1 MRRLALCVKMGE
13 APWSAGAPATAL
25 FSPCARRQLRRAVLP
40 HSKALRPS
48 AWQLLMPLAPP
59 RNREK
64 ALSFRAKRG
73 ISLCALSRYLFLL
86 PLFLWAA
93 CTVGP
98 NYQRPKTEVP
108 GEYRGAPTTVP
119 GAAPSESV
127 GDAQWWAVFQDEQ
140 LQSLIRTALKQ
151 NYDVRIAAERVL
163 AAQAQLRITR
173 SDQYPSAGVG
183 VGAAT
188 EREPISPFS
197 PPYQWNF
204 LQLGGGASWDI
215 DFWGKYRRATEA
227 ARANLAQ
234 TEWGKRAVVSTL
246 VANVAGAYFRLRA
259 LDLEFDITQRSLA
272 SRRES
277 LRLTKLLADQGAA
290 SMLDV
295 RQAEQLVY
303 VASAALP
310 DLQRQIEQEENYI
323 RLLLAQYPG
332 PITRGHSLTDQVRPP
347 VVPAGLP
354 SQLLERR
361 PDIHEAEQQLI
372 AANAQIGVA
381 RAAYFPSI
389 SLTGTAGF
397 ISSALTELFSKPA
410 GVWMITAS
418 ATQPLF
424 TAGKLQANVRLAET
438 QQRQALL
445 AYQQTIQN
453 AFRDVSDA
461 LVAYQKTR
469 EAREQQELLAAAA
482 QDSARLAHV
491 RYNGGATAYLE
502 VLTNET
508 NYLTAEL
515 ALSQARLNEM
525 LSLVQIYSALG
536 GGWQQ

>member
-1 MRRLALCVKMGE
+1 MMRLARG
-13 APWSAGAPATAL
+13 
-25 FSPCARRQLRRAVLP
+25 FS
-40 HSKALRPS
+40 
-48 AWQLLMPLAPP
+48 
-59 RNREK
+59 
-64 ALSFRAKRG
+64 
-73 ISLCALSRYLFLL
+73 ISFLL
-86 PLFLWAA
+86 LLLPG

-98 NYQRPKTEVP
+98 NYQRPKTDLL
-108 GEYRGAPTTVP
+108 GGYRGVPATVP
-119 GAAPSESV
+119 GAASSESL
-127 GDAQWWAVFQDEQ
+127 GDAQWWTVFQDEQ

-183 VGAAT
+183 VVGTT
-188 EREPISPFS
+188 EREPSSPFS
-197 PPYQWNF
+197 PSYRWDYMQV
-204 LQLGGGASWDI
+204 GGSASWDI

-234 TEWGKRAVVSTL
+234 TEWGKRAVVNTL

-259 LDLEFDITQRSLA
+259 LDLDLEITQRTLA
-272 SRRES
+272 SRQES
-277 LRLTKLLADQGAA
+277 LRLTKLLADHGAV
-290 SMLDV
+290 SMVDV

-310 DLQRQIEQEENYI
+310 DLQRQIEQEENY
-323 RLLLAQYPG
+323 LSFLLAQNPG
-332 PITRGHSLTDQVRPP
+332 PITRGHSLTEQVRPP

-397 ISSALTELFSKPA
+397 MSSALTDLFTRPA
-410 GVWMITAS
+410 GIWDVAAS
-418 ATQPLF
+418 VTQPLF
-424 TAGKLQANVRLAET
+424 TAGKLQANVRLAEA
-438 QQRQALL
+438 QQQEALL
-445 AYQQTIQN
+445 AYQHTIQN

-469 EAREQQELLAAAA
+469 EAREQQELLAATA
-482 QDSARLAHV
+482 QDSTRLAHV
-491 RYNGGATAYLE
+491 RYNGGSTAYLE

-515 ALSQARLNEM
+515 NLSQTRLNEM

>member
-1 MRRLALCVKMGE
+1 MTRLPRCLSVLL
-13 APWSAGAPATAL
+13 AG
-25 FSPCARRQLRRAVLP
+25 
-40 HSKALRPS
+40 
-48 AWQLLMPLAPP
+48 
-59 RNREK
+59 
-64 ALSFRAKRG
+64 
-73 ISLCALSRYLFLL
+73 FLL
-86 PLFLWAA
+86 AA

-98 NYQRPKTEVP
+98 NYQRPKTDLP
-108 GEYRGAPTTVP
+108 GEYRGAPATVP
-119 GAAPSESV
+119 LAASSESL
-127 GDAQWWAVFQDEQ
+127 GDAQWWTVFQDEQ
-140 LQSLIRTALKQ
+140 LQALIRTALKQ

-183 VGAAT
+183 VGGT
-188 EREPISPFS
+188 SERQPASPFA
-197 PPYQWNF
+197 PAYRWDYMEV
-204 LQLGGGASWDI
+204 GGAASWDI

-227 ARANLAQ
+227 TRASLAQ

-246 VANVAGAYFRLRA
+246 VANVASAYFRLRA
-259 LDLEFDITQRSLA
+259 LDLDLEITRHTLA
-272 SRRES
+272 SRQES
-277 LRLTKLLADQGAA
+277 LRLTKLLADHGAA
-290 SMLDV
+290 SMVDV

-303 VASAALP
+303 VASATLP
-310 DLQRQIEQEENYI
+310 DFERQIEQEENYV
-323 RLLLAQYPG
+323 RLLLAENPG
-332 PITRGHSLTDQVRPP
+332 PITRGHSLTEQVRPP

-361 PDIHEAEQQLI
+361 PDIHEAEQQLV

-389 SLTGTAGF
+389 SLTGTAGSM
-397 ISSALTELFSKPA
+397 SSALTELFSKSA
-410 GVWMITAS
+410 GTWMVAVS
-418 ATQPLF
+418 AAQPLF
-424 TAGKLQANVRLAET
+424 TAGRLQANVRLAEA
-438 QQRQALL
+438 QQQQALL
-445 AYQQTIQN
+445 AYQQTIQS
-453 AFRDVSDA
+453 ALRDVSDA

-491 RYNGGATAYLE
+491 RYDGGATAYLE

-508 NYLTAEL
+508 NYLAAEL

>member
-1 MRRLALCVKMGE
+1 M
-13 APWSAGAPATAL
+13 
-25 FSPCARRQLRRAVLP
+25 
-40 HSKALRPS
+40 
-48 AWQLLMPLAPP
+48 
-59 RNREK
+59 
-64 ALSFRAKRG
+64 
-73 ISLCALSRYLFLL
+73 
-86 PLFLWAA
+86 FLWAA

-98 NYQRPKTEVP
+98 NYQRPKTDIP
-108 GEYRGAPTTVP
+108 GGFRGAPATAP
-119 GAAPSESV
+119 GTAAAESL
-127 GDAQWWAVFQDEQ
+127 GDAKWWTVFKDDQ
-140 LQSLIRTALKQ
+140 LQSLVQTALKQ

-173 SDQYPSAGVG
+173 SDQYPSAGA
-183 VGAAT
+183 GAGAT
-188 EREPISPFS
+188 SEREPFTPFS
-197 PPYQWNF
+197 APYRWDYMQV
-204 LQLGGGASWDI
+204 GGAAAWDI

-234 TEWGKRAVVSTL
+234 TEWGRRAVMSTL
-246 VANVAGAYFRLRA
+246 VANVATAYFRLRA
-259 LDLEFDITQRSLA
+259 LDLELDITQRSLA
-272 SRRES
+272 SRQES
-277 LRLTKLLADQGAA
+277 LRLTMLLADHGAA
-290 SMLDV
+290 SMVDV

-310 DLQRQIEQEENYI
+310 DLQRQIEQQENYI

-332 PITRGHSLTDQVRPP
+332 PIIRGHSLTDQVRSP

-372 AANAQIGVA
+372 AANALIGVA

-389 SLTGTAGF
+389 SLTGTAGSA
-397 ISSALTELFSKPA
+397 SSALTALFSKPTGTWIVA
-410 GVWMITAS
+410 AS
-418 ATQPLF
+418 LVQPLY
-424 TAGKLQANVRLAET
+424 TAGLLQANVRLAEA

-445 AYQQTIQN
+445 VYQQTIQD

-491 RYNGGATAYLE
+491 RYEGGATAYLE

>member
-1 MRRLALCVKMGE
+1 M
-13 APWSAGAPATAL
+13 
-25 FSPCARRQLRRAVLP
+25 
-40 HSKALRPS
+40 
-48 AWQLLMPLAPP
+48 MPGL
-59 RNREK
+59 
-64 ALSFRAKRG
+64 LSFRAQRG
-73 ISLCALSRYLFLL
+73 ISLCALSRCLPTLL
-86 PLFLWAA
+86 PLILWAA

-98 NYQRPKTEVP
+98 NYQRPNTDIP
-108 GEYRGAPTTVP
+108 GGYRGVPATAP
-119 GAAPSESV
+119 GAASSESL
-127 GDAQWWAVFQDEQ
+127 GDAQWWTVFQDEQ

-163 AAQAQLRITR
+163 AAQAQLRIAR

-183 VGAAT
+183 VGGTT
-188 EREPISPFS
+188 EREPTSPFS
-197 PPYQWNF
+197 PAYRWDYMQV
-204 LQLGGGASWDI
+204 GGAASWDI

-259 LDLEFDITQRSLA
+259 LDLDLEITQHTLA
-272 SRRES
+272 SRQES

-290 SMLDV
+290 SMVDV

-303 VASAALP
+303 VASATLP
-310 DLQRQIEQEENYI
+310 DLERQIEQEENYI
-323 RLLLAQYPG
+323 RPLLAEPPG
-332 PITRGHSLTDQVRPP
+332 PIARGQSLTEQARPP
-347 VVPAGLP
+347 LVPAGLP
-354 SQLLERR
+354 SQLLQRR
-361 PDIHEAEQQLI
+361 PDIQEAEQQLV

-389 SLTGTAGF
+389 SLTGTLGF
-397 ISSALTELFSKPA
+397 MSSALSDLFTKPA
-410 GVWMITAS
+410 GTWNVAAS
-418 ATQPLF
+418 VAQPLF
-424 TAGKLQANVRLAET
+424 TAGKLQANVRLAEA
-438 QQRQALL
+438 QQQQALL
-445 AYQQTIQN
+445 GYQQTIQN

-461 LVAYQKTR
+461 FVAYQKTR

-491 RYNGGATAYLE
+491 RYDGGSTTYLE

-508 NYLTAEL
+508 NYLAAEL
-515 ALSQARLNEM
+515 ELSQAKLNEM

>member
-259 LDLEFDITQRSLA
+259 LDL
-272 SRRES
+272 SR
-277 LRLTKLLADQGAA
+277 K
-290 SMLDV
+290 
-295 RQAEQLVY
+295 
-303 VASAALP
+303 
-310 DLQRQIEQEENYI
+310 
-323 RLLLAQYPG
+323 
-332 PITRGHSLTDQVRPP
+332 
-347 VVPAGLP
+347 
-354 SQLLERR
+354 
-361 PDIHEAEQQLI
+361 
-372 AANAQIGVA
+372 
-381 RAAYFPSI
+381 
-389 SLTGTAGF
+389 
-397 ISSALTELFSKPA
+397 
-410 GVWMITAS
+410 
-418 ATQPLF
+418 
-424 TAGKLQANVRLAET
+424 
-438 QQRQALL
+438 
-445 AYQQTIQN
+445 
-453 AFRDVSDA
+453 
-461 LVAYQKTR
+461 
-469 EAREQQELLAAAA
+469 
-482 QDSARLAHV
+482 
-491 RYNGGATAYLE
+491 
-502 VLTNET
+502 
-508 NYLTAEL
+508 
-515 ALSQARLNEM
+515 
-525 LSLVQIYSALG
+525 
-536 GGWQQ
+536 

>member
-1 MRRLALCVKMGE
+1 MR
-13 APWSAGAPATAL
+13 W
-25 FSPCARRQLRRAVLP
+25 ARCI
-40 HSKALRPS
+40 S
-48 AWQLLMPLAPP
+48 
-59 RNREK
+59 
-64 ALSFRAKRG
+64 
-73 ISLCALSRYLFLL
+73 ISLLASLS
-86 PLFLWAA
+86 AA

-98 NYQRPKTEVP
+98 NYQRPKTDVP
-108 GEYRGAPTTVP
+108 GGYRGVPAPAP
-119 GAAPSESV
+119 AAASSESL
-127 GDAQWWAVFQDEQ
+127 GDAKWWVVFQDEQ

-151 NYDVRIAAERVL
+151 NYDLRIAAEREL
-163 AAQAQLRITR
+163 AAQAQLRIAR

-183 VGAAT
+183 VGGTT
-188 EREPISPFS
+188 ERQPSSPFFS
-197 PPYQWNF
+197 SYRWDYMQV
-204 LQLGGGASWDI
+204 GGAASWDI

-234 TEWGKRAVVSTL
+234 TEWGRRAVVSTL
-246 VANVAGAYFRLRA
+246 VANVASAYFRLRA
-259 LDLEFDITQRSLA
+259 LDLDLEITQHTLA
-272 SRRES
+272 SRQES

-290 SMLDV
+290 SMVDV

-303 VASAALP
+303 VASATLP
-310 DLQRQIEQEENYI
+310 DLERQIEQEENYI
-323 RLLLAQYPG
+323 RFLLAQTPG
-332 PITRGHSLTDQVRPP
+332 PITRGHSLTEQTRPP

-389 SLTGTAGF
+389 SLTGTLGF
-397 ISSALTELFSKPA
+397 MSSALADLFTRPA
-410 GVWMITAS
+410 GTWNVAAS
-418 ATQPLF
+418 VAQPLF
-424 TAGKLQANVRLAET
+424 TGGKLQANVRLAEAL
-438 QQRQALL
+438 QQQALL

-461 LVAYQKTR
+461 LVAYQKAR

-491 RYNGGATAYLE
+491 RYDGGSTAYLE

-508 NYLTAEL
+508 NYLAAEL
-515 ALSQARLNEM
+515 NLCQARLNEM

>member
-1 MRRLALCVKMGE
+1 M
-13 APWSAGAPATAL
+13 
-25 FSPCARRQLRRAVLP
+25 LP
-40 HSKALRPS
+40 
-48 AWQLLMPLAPP
+48 
-59 RNREK
+59 
-64 ALSFRAKRG
+64 
-73 ISLCALSRYLFLL
+73 LFLL
-86 PLFLWAA
+86 PA

-98 NYQRPKTEVP
+98 NYQRPKTDIP
-108 GEYRGAPTTVP
+108 GEFRAAPATVP
-119 GAAPSESV
+119 GAVSSESL
-127 GDAQWWAVFQDEQ
+127 GDVKWWDVFQDEQ
-140 LQSLIRTALKQ
+140 LQSLIRVALKQ

-183 VGAAT
+183 VGGTT
-188 EREPISPFS
+188 ERQPSSPFS
-197 PPYQWNF
+197 PPYRWDY
-204 LQLGGGASWDI
+204 LQVGTAASWDI

-234 TEWGKRAVVSTL
+234 TEWGRRAVVSTL
-246 VANVAGAYFRLRA
+246 VADVAATYFRLRA
-259 LDLEFDITQRSLA
+259 FDLELDITQRSLV

-290 SMLDV
+290 SMVDV

-303 VASAALP
+303 VASATLP
-310 DLQRQIEQEENYI
+310 ILEQQSEQEENYI

-332 PITRGHSLTDQVRPP
+332 PITRGHSLTEQVRSP

-361 PDIHEAEQQLI
+361 PDIHEAEQELI

-381 RAAYFPSI
+381 RAAYFPTI

-397 ISSALTELFSKPA
+397 ISSALTELFAKPSGTWNVA
-410 GVWMITAS
+410 AS
-418 ATQPLF
+418 VIQPLY
-424 TAGKLQANVRLAET
+424 TAGKLQANVRLAEA

-453 AFRDVSDA
+453 SFRDVSDA

-469 EAREQQELLAAAA
+469 ETREQQELLAAAA

-491 RYNGGATAYLE
+491 RYEGGATGYLE

>member
-1 MRRLALCVKMGE
+1 MV
-13 APWSAGAPATAL
+13 AGAA
-25 FSPCARRQLRRAVLP
+25 SSQ
-40 HSKALRPS
+40 
-48 AWQLLMPLAPP
+48 
-59 RNREK
+59 
-64 ALSFRAKRG
+64 
-73 ISLCALSRYLFLL
+73 SL
-86 PLFLWAA
+86 
-93 CTVGP
+93 
-98 NYQRPKTEVP
+98 
-108 GEYRGAPTTVP
+108 
-119 GAAPSESV
+119 
-127 GDAQWWAVFQDEQ
+127 GDAQWWTVFQDEQ
-140 LQSLIRTALKQ
+140 LQALIRTALEK

-163 AAQAQLRITR
+163 AAQAQLRIAR

-183 VGAAT
+183 VSGTT
-188 EREPISPFS
+188 ERQPASPFS
-197 PPYQWNF
+197 TSYRWDYMQV
-204 LQLGGGASWDI
+204 GGGASWDV

-227 ARANLAQ
+227 ARADLAR

-246 VANVAGAYFRLRA
+246 VANVASAYFQLRA
-259 LDLEFDITQRSLA
+259 LDLDLEITRGTFA
-272 SRRES
+272 SRQES

-290 SMLDV
+290 SMVDV

-303 VASAALP
+303 VASATLP
-310 DLQRQIEQEENYI
+310 DLQRQIEQEENY
-323 RLLLAQYPG
+323 LSFLLAQNPG
-332 PITRGHSLTDQVRPP
+332 PITRGRSLTEQARPP
-347 VVPAGLP
+347 LVPAGLP

-397 ISSALTELFSKPA
+397 MSSALADLFTKPSGA
-410 GVWMITAS
+410 WDAAAS
-418 ATQPLF
+418 VTQPLF
-424 TAGKLQANVRLAET
+424 TAGKLQANVRLAEA

-469 EAREQQELLAAAA
+469 ETREQQELLAAAS

-491 RYNGGATAYLE
+491 RYDGGATAYLE

-508 NYLTAEL
+508 NYLAAEL
-515 ALSQARLNEM
+515 NLSQARLNEV

>member
-1 MRRLALCVKMGE
+1 MRFAR
-13 APWSAGAPATAL
+13 S
-25 FSPCARRQLRRAVLP
+25 FS
-40 HSKALRPS
+40 
-48 AWQLLMPLAPP
+48 
-59 RNREK
+59 
-64 ALSFRAKRG
+64 
-73 ISLCALSRYLFLL
+73 ISLLL
-86 PLFLWAA
+86 LLAG

-98 NYQRPKTEVP
+98 NYQRPKTEIP
-108 GEYRGAPTTVP
+108 GEYRGAPAAAP
-119 GAAPSESV
+119 GAAATESL
-127 GDAQWWAVFQDEQ
+127 GNAKWWTVFQDEQ
-140 LQSLIRTALKQ
+140 LQSLIRAALKQ

-163 AAQAQLRITR
+163 AAQAQLRIAR
-173 SDQYPSAGVG
+173 SDQFPSAGVG
-183 VGAAT
+183 VGATT
-188 EREPISPFS
+188 EREPSSPFS
-197 PPYQWNF
+197 PPYRWDY
-204 LQLGGGASWDI
+204 LELGGAASWDI

-234 TEWGKRAVVSTL
+234 TEWGKRAVMSTL

-259 LDLEFDITQRSLA
+259 LDLELDITQRSLA
-272 SRRES
+272 SRQES
-277 LRLTKLLADQGAA
+277 LRLTKLLADYGAA
-290 SMLDV
+290 SMVDV

-310 DLQRQIEQEENYI
+310 DLQRQIEQQENFI

-332 PITRGHSLTDQVRPP
+332 PITRGHSLTEQARPP
-347 VVPAGLP
+347 MVPAGLP
-354 SQLLERR
+354 SQVLERR

-372 AANAQIGVA
+372 AANALIGVA

-389 SLTGTAGF
+389 PLTGTAGSA
-397 ISSALTELFSKPA
+397 SSALTKLFSKPA
-410 GVWMITAS
+410 GTWIVAAS
-418 ATQPLF
+418 LTQPLY
-424 TAGKLQANVRLAET
+424 TAGKLRANVRLAEA

-445 AYQQTIQN
+445 AYQQSIQN

-491 RYNGGATAYLE
+491 RYDGGRAAYLE

-508 NYLTAEL
+508 NYLAAEL
-515 ALSQARLNEM
+515 GLSQARLNEM

>member
-1 MRRLALCVKMGE
+1 MR
-13 APWSAGAPATAL
+13 
-25 FSPCARRQLRRAVLP
+25 
-40 HSKALRPS
+40 
-48 AWQLLMPLAPP
+48 LL
-59 RNREK
+59 
-64 ALSFRAKRG
+64 RG
-73 ISLCALSRYLFLL
+73 ISILLPIFLL
-86 PLFLWAA
+86 TA

-98 NYQRPKTEVP
+98 NYQRPKVEVP
-108 GEYRGAPTTVP
+108 GEYRGMPAAGP
-119 GAAPSESV
+119 GAASAESL
-127 GDAQWWAVFQDEQ
+127 GDAKWWTVFQDEQ
-140 LQSLIRTALKQ
+140 LQALVRTALQQ
-151 NYDVRIAAERVL
+151 NYDLRIAAERVL
-163 AAQAQLRITR
+163 AARAQLRIAR

-183 VGAAT
+183 VVGTT
-188 EREPISPFS
+188 EREPISPYS
-197 PPYQWNF
+197 PPYRWDF
-204 LQLGGGASWDI
+204 LEVGGSASWDI

-246 VANVAGAYFRLRA
+246 VADVASAYFRLRTLD
-259 LDLEFDITQRSLA
+259 LDLEITRRTLA
-272 SRRES
+272 SRQES

-290 SMLDV
+290 SMVDV

-303 VASAALP
+303 VASATLP
-310 DLQRQIEQEENYI
+310 DLERQIEQEENY
-323 RLLLAQYPG
+323 LSFLLAQSPG
-332 PITRGHSLTDQVRPP
+332 PITRGRSLTEQVRPP

-361 PDIHEAEQQLI
+361 PDIQEAEKQLV

-381 RAAYFPSI
+381 RAAYFPDI

-397 ISSALTELFSKPA
+397 VSSALTKLFATPA
-410 GVWMITAS
+410 GVWDIAAS
-418 ATQPLF
+418 VTQPAF
-424 TAGKLQANVRLAET
+424 NAGKLQATVRLAEA

-469 EAREQQELLAAAA
+469 EVREQQELLAAAA
-482 QDSARLAHV
+482 QDATRLAHV
-491 RYNGGATAYLE
+491 RYDGGASTYLE

-515 ALSQARLNEM
+515 NLSQARLNEM
-525 LSLVQIYSALG
+525 LSLVQIYGALG

>member
-1 MRRLALCVKMGE
+1 MMHLAKDLSILLAL
-13 APWSAGAPATAL
+13 
-25 FSPCARRQLRRAVLP
+25 
-40 HSKALRPS
+40 
-48 AWQLLMPLAPP
+48 LLL
-59 RNREK
+59 
-64 ALSFRAKRG
+64 
-73 ISLCALSRYLFLL
+73 
-86 PLFLWAA
+86 AA

-98 NYQRPKTEVP
+98 NYERPKTGIP
-108 GEYRGAPTTVP
+108 GDFRGIHNATP
-119 GAAPSESV
+119 GAASPESL
-127 GDAQWWAVFQDEQ
+127 GDEKWWTVFQDDQ

-163 AAQAQLRITR
+163 AAQAQLRIVR
-173 SDQYPSAGVG
+173 SNQYPSAGVG
-183 VGAAT
+183 VGGTT
-188 EREPISPFS
+188 EREPSSPYS
-197 PPYQWNF
+197 LPYRWDY
-204 LQLGGGASWDI
+204 LELGGSASWDI

-234 TEWGKRAVVSTL
+234 TEWGRRAVVSTL
-246 VANVAGAYFRLRA
+246 VASVAGAYFRLRVF
-259 LDLEFDITQRSLA
+259 DLEIDITQRTLA
-272 SRRES
+272 SRQES
-277 LRLTKLLADQGAA
+277 LRLTKLLADHGAT
-290 SMLDV
+290 SMVDV

-303 VASAALP
+303 VASATLP
-310 DLQRQIEQEENYI
+310 DLERQAEQEENYLSF
-323 RLLLAQYPG
+323 LLGQYPG
-332 PITRGHSLTDQVRPP
+332 PIARGRSLTEQVRPP

-389 SLTGTAGF
+389 SLTGTTGF
-397 ISSALTELFSKPA
+397 ISSALTDLFTKPA
-410 GVWMITAS
+410 GAWNFAAS
-418 ATQPLF
+418 VTQPIF
-424 TAGKLQANVRLAET
+424 TAGLLQANVRLAEA
-438 QQRQALL
+438 QQQQALL

-469 EAREQQELLAAAA
+469 EAHEQQELLAAAA

-491 RYNGGATAYLE
+491 RYDGGSTAYLE

-508 NYLTAEL
+508 NYLAAEL
-515 ALSQARLNEM
+515 ALSQASLNEM

>member
-1 MRRLALCVKMGE
+1 MMRLAKDL
-13 APWSAGAPATAL
+13 SILLAL
-25 FSPCARRQLRRAVLP
+25 
-40 HSKALRPS
+40 
-48 AWQLLMPLAPP
+48 LLL
-59 RNREK
+59 
-64 ALSFRAKRG
+64 
-73 ISLCALSRYLFLL
+73 
-86 PLFLWAA
+86 AA

-98 NYQRPKTEVP
+98 NYERPKSEIP
-108 GEYRGAPTTVP
+108 GDYRGIHNAAP
-119 GAAPSESV
+119 GAASPESL
-127 GDAQWWAVFQDEQ
+127 GDAKWWTVFQDEQ

-163 AAQAQLRITR
+163 AAQAQLRIAR
-173 SDQYPSAGVG
+173 SDQYPSAGMG
-183 VGAAT
+183 VGGTT
-188 EREPISPFS
+188 EREPSSPFS
-197 PPYQWNF
+197 PAYRWDY
-204 LQLGGGASWDI
+204 LQVGGGASWDI

-246 VANVAGAYFRLRA
+246 VANVASAYFRLRA
-259 LDLEFDITQRSLA
+259 FDLEIDITQRTLA
-272 SRRES
+272 SRQES
-277 LRLTKLLADQGAA
+277 LRLTKLLADHGAA
-290 SMLDV
+290 SMVDV

-310 DLQRQIEQEENYI
+310 DLERQIEQEENY
-323 RLLLAQYPG
+323 LSFLLAQTLG
-332 PITRGHSLTDQVRPP
+332 PITRGRSLTEQARPP

-397 ISSALTELFSKPA
+397 MSAALTDLFTKPA
-410 GVWMITAS
+410 GTWNVAAS
-418 ATQPLF
+418 VTQPLF
-424 TAGKLQANVRLAET
+424 TAGKLQANVRLAEA
-438 QQRQALL
+438 QQQQTLL
-445 AYQQTIQN
+445 AYQQAIQN

-469 EAREQQELLAAAA
+469 ETREQQELLAAAA
-482 QDSARLAHV
+482 KESTRLAHV
-491 RYNGGATAYLE
+491 RYDGGRTAYLE

-508 NYLTAEL
+508 NYLAAEL
-515 ALSQARLNEM
+515 GLSQARLNEM